1 MTTVPF
7 VINTQEE
14 LYKLSEAAS
23 KENYPIYISTDYGML
38 DAKSILALFTI
49 LGKEI
54 KLVAPDHANAGEFVK
69 FVENLEQL

>member
-23 KENYPIYISTDYGML
+23 KENYAIYISTQYGML

-54 KLVAPDHANAGEFVK
+54 KLVAPDHANTDEFVK
-69 FVENLEQL
+69 FVENLI

>member
-23 KENYPIYISTDYGML
+23 KENYPIYISTQYGML

-54 KLVAPDHANAGEFVK
+54 KLVAPDHANADEFVK
-69 FVENLEQL
+69 FVENLI

>member
-23 KENYPIYISTDYGML
+23 KENYPIYISTQYGML

-54 KLVAPDHANAGEFVK
+54 KLVAPDHANADAFVK
-69 FVENLEQL
+69 FVENL